1 MKKIILSF
9 AVVVLLSSCEIT
21 TVSENTMYLQKLYPN
36 ETVYSL
42 GNSRYIV
49 VDSIQVYDIR
59 LRRDGSIFSKIK
71 IK

>member
-21 TVSENTMYLQKLYPN
+21 TVSENTMYLQKLYPSG
-36 ETVYSL
+36 TVYSL
-42 GNSRYIV
+42 DNSRYIV
-49 VDSIQVYDIR
+49 ADSIKVYDIR